1 MLKNN
6 KGITLIALVITIIVL
21 LILAG
26 VSIAMLTGEN
36 GILNQA
42 DRAGDETNRAEVL
55 ERVNME
61 LNGQLANAMA
71 GTAFDSKTKI
81 DSNLGLSTSVTT
93 INDYSVVTN
102 VNYAEDHDGEYNVDA
117 DVTITVTAGTSGD
130 TGTFT
135 EGKVDYD
142 TETNTWKVTPVKYS
156 APEGE

>member
-71 GTAFDSKTKI
+71 GNPFDAQATI
-81 DSNLGLSTSVTT
+81 EANLGLGTDKKINGYKVIVNSTST
-93 INDYSVVTN
+93 
-102 VNYAEDHDGEYNVDA
+102 AYNPSNT
-117 DVTITVTAGTSGD
+117 VTITIEKPSDDAGTFSSEAGV
-130 TGTFT
+130 
-135 EGKVDYD
+135 KYD
-142 TETNTWKVTPVKYS
+142 STTSTWKVTPLTYTPANS
-156 APEGE
+156 

>member
-42 DRAGDETNRAEVL
+42 DKAGDETNRAEAL

-61 LNGQLANAMA
+61 LNAQLANAMA
-71 GTAFDSKTKI
+71 GDPFDAVSKIQSNIGTLPKGYSIETPSVTGGTSATAYDKNNVLTITLKGEGI
-81 DSNLGLSTSVTT
+81 ASTSGTVRYVT
-93 INDYSVVTN
+93 
-102 VNYAEDHDGEYNVDA
+102 DHWEVQ
-117 DVTITVTAGTSGD
+117 
-130 TGTFT
+130 
-135 EGKVDYD
+135 
-142 TETNTWKVTPVKYS
+142 PVKE
-156 APEGE
+156 ATTPTE

>member
-26 VSIAMLTGEN
+26 VSIALLTGKN

-42 DRAGDETNRAEVL
+42 SRAGDETNRAEVL

-71 GTAFDSKTKI
+71 GDPFDANTKI
-81 DSNLGLSTSVTT
+81 EGNLGLDTDKKINGYKVIVNSTST
-93 INDYSVVTN
+93 
-102 VNYAEDHDGEYNVDA
+102 AYNTSNT
-117 DVTITVTAGTSGD
+117 VTITIEKPSDDAGTFSTDAG
-130 TGTFT
+130 
-135 EGKVDYD
+135 VRYD
-142 TETNTWKVTPVKYS
+142 SATSTWKVTPLKYTAANS
-156 APEGE
+156 

>member
-26 VSIAMLTGEN
+26 VSIAMLTGKN

-42 DRAGDETNRAEVL
+42 SRAGDETNRAEVL

-71 GTAFDSKTKI
+71 GDPFDANTKI
-81 DSNLGLSTSVTT
+81 EGNLGLDTDKKINGYKVIVNSTST
-93 INDYSVVTN
+93 
-102 VNYAEDHDGEYNVDA
+102 AYNTSNT
-117 DVTITVTAGTSGD
+117 VTITIEKPSDDAGTFSTDAG
-130 TGTFT
+130 
-135 EGKVDYD
+135 VRYD
-142 TETNTWKVTPVKYS
+142 SATSTWKVTPLKYTAANS
-156 APEGE
+156 

>member
-26 VSIAMLTGEN
+26 VSIAMLTGKN

-42 DRAGDETNRAEVL
+42 SRAGDETNRAEVL

-71 GTAFDSKTKI
+71 GDPFDTAAKI
-81 DSNLGLSTSVTT
+81 EGNLGLDTDKKINGYKVIVNSTST
-93 INDYSVVTN
+93 
-102 VNYAEDHDGEYNVDA
+102 AYNTSNT
-117 DVTITVTAGTSGD
+117 VTITIQKPSDDAGTFSSDAG
-130 TGTFT
+130 
-135 EGKVDYD
+135 VRYD
-142 TETNTWKVTPVKYS
+142 TETSTWKVTPLKYT
-156 APEGE
+156 AANN

>member
-26 VSIAMLTGEN
+26 VSIAMLTGKN

-42 DRAGDETNRAEVL
+42 SRAGDETNRAEVL

-71 GTAFDSKTKI
+71 GDPFDTVAKI
-81 DSNLGLSTSVTT
+81 EGNLGLDTDKKINGYKVTVTSGSTAYGTGNT
-93 INDYSVVTN
+93 
-102 VNYAEDHDGEYNVDA
+102 
-117 DVTITVTAGTSGD
+117 VTIKITENPSDD
-130 TGTFT
+130 TGTFSADA
-135 EGKVDYD
+135 GVKYD
-142 TETNTWKVTPVKYS
+142 TETSAWKVTPLTYTAANS
-156 APEGE
+156 

>member
-42 DRAGDETNRAEVL
+42 SRAGDETNRAEVL

-71 GTAFDSKTKI
+71 GDPFDAQATI
-81 DSNLGLSTSVTT
+81 EANLGLGTDKKINGYEVIVNSTST
-93 INDYSVVTN
+93 
-102 VNYAEDHDGEYNVDA
+102 AYNTGNA
-117 DVTITVTAGTSGD
+117 VTITIEKPSDDAGTFSSDAGV
-130 TGTFT
+130 
-135 EGKVDYD
+135 KYD
-142 TETNTWKVTPVKYS
+142 SETSTWKVTPLTYTAANS
-156 APEGE
+156 

>member
-26 VSIAMLTGEN
+26 VSIAMLTGQN

-42 DRAGDETNRAEVL
+42 SRAGDETNRAEVL

-71 GTAFDSKTKI
+71 GDPFDANTKI
-81 DSNLGLSTSVTT
+81 EGNLGLDTDKKINGYKVIVNSTST
-93 INDYSVVTN
+93 
-102 VNYAEDHDGEYNVDA
+102 AYNTSNT
-117 DVTITVTAGTSGD
+117 VTITIEKPSDDAGTFSTDAG
-130 TGTFT
+130 
-135 EGKVDYD
+135 VRYD
-142 TETNTWKVTPVKYS
+142 SATSTWKVTPLKYTAANS
-156 APEGE
+156 

>member
-1 MLKNN
+1 MTNN

-61 LNGQLANAMA
+61 LNGQLANSISANA
-71 GTAFDSKTKI
+71 DDIIIIKATSGKYPWF
-81 DSNLGLSTSVTT
+81 GSTSTGGM
-93 INDYSVVTN
+93 DYIKSIEGPFPLMHQ
-102 VNYAEDHDGEYNVDA
+102 ADGNP
-117 DVTITVTAGTSGD
+117 ITSLNFCFYLD
-130 TGTFT
+130 CSL
-135 EGKVDYD
+135 
-142 TETNTWKVTPVKYS
+142 S
-156 APEGE
+156 ALFCYCCFH

>member
-26 VSIAMLTGEN
+26 VSIAMLTGKN

-42 DRAGDETNRAEVL
+42 SRAGDETNRAEVL

-71 GTAFDSKTKI
+71 GDPFDTVAKI
-81 DSNLGLSTSVTT
+81 EGNLGLDTDKKINGYKVTVASTSTAYDPGNT
-93 INDYSVVTN
+93 
-102 VNYAEDHDGEYNVDA
+102 
-117 DVTITVTAGTSGD
+117 VTIKITENPSDD
-130 TGTFT
+130 TGTFST
-135 EGKVDYD
+135 DAGVKYD
-142 TETNTWKVTPVKYS
+142 SATSTWKVTPLTYS
-156 APEGE
+156 AANS